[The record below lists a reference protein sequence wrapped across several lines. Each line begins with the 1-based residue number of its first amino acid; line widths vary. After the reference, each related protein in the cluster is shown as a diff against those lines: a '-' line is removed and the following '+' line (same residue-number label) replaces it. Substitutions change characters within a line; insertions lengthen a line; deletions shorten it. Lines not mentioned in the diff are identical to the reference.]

1 MDPQREFPRHNFRTE
16 AHPAKLQG
24 RAPALN
30 SIGRSPHLTERGL
43 SQFPSAQAP
52 QVTVPAYGQALI
64 PRLGA
69 VHRHLIPACTVRN
82 RLRLSIRCRSF
93 VCLAGSTAE
102 PHCCAA
108 PAVRWPHFLIRWG
121 SFLVYPQGRT
131 GVRFSRAGAA
141 AAREPTTPCF
151 VRGRLPASPAAVP
164 VPKPRHFLMTH
175 DTVSI
180 WIKKNQSG

>member
-1 MDPQREFPRHNFRTE
+1 MVHSGRFDTTLSGNRCRCTQPGKGYRPFGPVPGS
-16 AHPAKLQG
+16 AHPAKTSG
-24 RAPALN
+24 
-30 SIGRSPHLTERGL
+30 
-43 SQFPSAQAP
+43 QFPSAQAP

-131 GVRFSRAGAA
+131 GVRFSRAGTA